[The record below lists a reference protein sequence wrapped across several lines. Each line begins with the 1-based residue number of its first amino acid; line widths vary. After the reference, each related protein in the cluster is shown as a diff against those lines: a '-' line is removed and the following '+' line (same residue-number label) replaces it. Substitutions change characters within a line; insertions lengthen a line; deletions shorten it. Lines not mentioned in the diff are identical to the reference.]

1 MCTSY
6 LTPNGYYDEA
16 FQVPLKDL
24 DKIRQLDLH
33 TYNLLKKAIELGD
46 TYIITNAAGGW
57 VEYSSEKYYPNTH
70 SLLSKIVVISARDH
84 FEKMFPTNS
93 KEWKMNTFAAI
104 QKNYNTE
111 LLTNIVCLGDSTIE
125 LEAGLLLASKFSHA
139 CIKTVKFKEIP
150 KLDEL
155 CKELLLVLDEFNT
168 IFKSVKNLTIKVER
182 KPINNPVENGAIPN
196 SRALQ

>member
-1 MCTSY
+1 MENEYICS
-6 LTPNGYYDEA
+6 
-16 FQVPLKDL
+16 
-24 DKIRQLDLH
+24 
-33 TYNLLKKAIELGD
+33 D
-46 TYIITNAAGGW
+46 T
-57 VEYSSEKYYPNTH
+57 
-70 SLLSKIVVISARDH
+70 
-84 FEKMFPTNS
+84 
-93 KEWKMNTFAAI
+93 
-104 QKNYNTE
+104 KNYNTE